1 VRKRKTE
8 REKGEREGGESHT
21 KGKRVH
27 REIDRD
33 KRKKFDTEG
42 EQMERRLRSRNSRRK
57 RVRKIDRVRK

>member
-1 VRKRKTE
+1 M
-8 REKGEREGGESHT
+8 
-21 KGKRVH
+21 GKRVH

-57 RVRKIDRVRK
+57 RVRKIDRVRANNR